1 MYRLGLA
8 LFDLHTPEK
17 CLKRGDEWVFGPE
30 EPYERQGDVGNVV
43 FPGGYTIGP
52 DGDTL
57 HLYYGAADTSICH
70 ATGSINA
77 LLEWLEHKSPENMHR
92 RRTD

>member
-1 MYRLGLA
+1 LA

-17 CLKRGDEWVFGPE
+17 CLKRGQAWIFAPE
-30 EPYERQGDVGNVV
+30 EPYERQGDVDNVV
-43 FPGGYTIGP
+43 FPCGYTVAL

-57 HLYYGAADTSICH
+57 HLYYGAADSSIAL

-77 LLEWLEHKSPENMHR
+77 LLEWLEKNG
-92 RRTD
+92 